1 MQKPIRKEL
10 ELAGKKLILET
21 GELATKANG
30 SVLATYGETVVLA
43 TAVSQEASADI
54 GYFPLSVDYEE
65 KLYAGGRISTS
76 RFIKRENRP
85 TEEAILTARLID
97 RSIRPLFPK
106 DFTKEVQIIITVLS
120 VDQENDPDIVSL
132 IATSAALA
140 ISDIPWNGPIAGIRV
155 GRQNGGLILNPTQ
168 QEKSFSDLDL
178 VLAANKNGEVVMIE
192 TAASEVDE
200 KALVEA
206 TKLATKEAIP
216 VVVLIGDLQK
226 SVGMTKEPYGTK
238 KLDQTVEK
246 KIRDYIK
253 TSVMKDFHG
262 GKTQDET
269 WFGETLKILEEKFIK
284 EDEENISAKI
294 ISNILEEE
302 IANFL
307 REEILINKRRPDG
320 RKPDDIRPITT
331 KVEVLPRTHGS
342 ALFARGETQA
352 LSIVT
357 LGSPALEQLIEGM
370 GGEET
375 KRYMHHYN
383 FPPFSVGEVRRRGAP
398 ARREIGHGALAE
410 KALLPIIPPLDVFPY
425 TIRVVSEI
433 LSSAGSTS
441 MASACGSTLA
451 LMDAGV
457 PIKEPVAG
465 ISIGLIT
472 DKNDKSKY
480 VIITDIAYQEDAQ
493 GDMDCKVAGTKNGIT
508 AIQMDTKLNGV
519 TINILDEALEKAKN
533 ARLIILQKILA
544 TMPTSREKI
553 SKHAPTVILVKI
565 DPAKIGDVIGSG
577 GRTINR
583 IIAET
588 GAAIDINDE
597 GIVTISS
604 KDREAC
610 KKAAEWV
617 ESIVKEAKPGEVYEG
632 KVKRILPFGA
642 MVEILPGK
650 EGLVHISQLA
660 PHRVEKVE
668 DVVKIGQP
676 VKVRVV
682 EIDDQGRVNLS
693 MVFGDDIKNKPHR
706 FQDRAQRGNFRQAR
720 GYRKD
725 RNRRPSKFGH

>member
-519 TINILDEALEKAKN
+519 TINILDEALQKAKK

-682 EIDDQGRVNLS
+682 EIDDQGRINLS
-693 MVFGDDIKNKPHR
+693 MIFGDDIKNNPNR